1 MLISIS
7 FSFIEFNV
15 FICYICYICY
25 SHMKSLVRVIR
36 TCASVTLDP
45 IRARA

>member
-1 MLISIS
+1 MLISIY

-15 FICYICYICY
+15 FICYICY

-45 IRARA
+45 IRACKIG